1 MFSPTAEML
10 NVVNVLSGNVDGCEA
25 LDEGA
30 YLRFVSPTLTE
41 FSTTVKYWLTCLMC
55 SAGLNSL
62 SCSFCISY
70 RKKSTKVSCLL
81 VDVLVREPEPLE

>member
-41 FSTTVKYWLTCLMC
+41 FSTTVKY
-55 SAGLNSL
+55 
-62 SCSFCISY
+62 
-70 RKKSTKVSCLL
+70 
-81 VDVLVREPEPLE
+81 